1 MDEPNLHKL
10 LEELHTEIEHT
21 QSMDKK
27 DQELLRDLG
36 NDIRWL
42 LERSEADQVQVRQ
55 SLLERL
61 EESISYLEISHPT
74 LTNTLTGILESLSN
88 AGI

>member
-10 LEELHTEIEHT
+10 LEELHTQIEHT